1 VKLPKV
7 KVVPEYTRFK
17 GGMDLES
24 PALSIAPGALL
35 AGMNYVAGT
44 DGGYERIDGYER
56 FSGQTAPS
64 DATYHYCSCTFSNG
78 GPDVGDTVTGV
89 TSSKT
94 GVVITVGSNY
104 INITK
109 RSGTFSATEVFNVGA
124 TAKGTFTAA
133 HAEKG
138 ETTSLLHATALNA
151 AADVYRV
158 DIAAP
163 TGSSVGAGK
172 GGLAL
177 LNGVL
182 YAFLD
187 NTAGDAGLIFKQST
201 SGWTGIAL
209 QYEISF
215 TTGVG
220 VIADGAA
227 ITQLTSTA
235 AATVAR
241 VVLKSGTWAAG
252 NAAGKLIINT
262 IAGTFDA
269 THAIQVGGVTKCTAS
284 SLATAITISPGGR
297 YEFVVYNFTGST
309 ATKRIYGC
317 DGKNRGFEFDGTVYV
332 PIDTGMTADT
342 PERVSAFKKQLFF
355 SFKGSSQN
363 SGIGTPYVWSAL
375 TGATEIAIGDDI
387 TGYSVEAKTLLI
399 ASRNSTHQLS
409 GNNVTDFVLDPLEG
423 GTGAIPNT
431 IQKVGTT
438 YCLDD
443 RGLIQITRVQEYGNF
458 NLGTVSRR
466 IQSKINDMRAVAIA
480 SSIYNAKNQYRLYGS
495 DGTGICVTVGADN
508 NGITHSFTLFKYP
521 VNVVCAVSGED
532 STGKDVV
539 FFMSDAGMIYQ
550 ADKGSSFDGE
560 AIEAY
565 VWLPFNNSKSPSV
578 LKTYRKATIEM
589 TSIGYASL
597 RFNVE
602 FNYGDT
608 DIESHLTE
616 NVTLSGVGGYWD
628 LADWDEF
635 YWDSKVVANPSF
647 SLSGDGYNA
656 SLIIYS
662 NTDLDLGHKLD
673 GAIIHYTPRRLV
685 R

>member
-1 VKLPKV
+1 MKMPRVI
-7 KVVPEYTRFK
+7 PEYTRFT

-24 PALSIAPGALL
+24 PALSIDPGALL
-35 AGMNYVAGT
+35 TGMNYVVGT
-44 DGGYERIDGYER
+44 NGGYERIDGYER

-64 DATYHYCSCTFSNG
+64 SATYYYCPCTFSNG
-78 GPDVGDTVTGV
+78 GPAVGDTVTGV

-124 TAKGTFTAA
+124 TAKGTFTTA

-151 AADVYRV
+151 AADVYRA

-163 TGSSVGAGK
+163 TGSSVDAGK

-177 LNGVL
+177 LDGVL

-187 NTAGDAGLIFKQST
+187 NTAGSAGLIFKQST
-201 SGWTGIAL
+201 SGWTAVAL

-215 TTGVG
+215 NTGVG
-220 VIADGAA
+220 AIAEGAT
-227 ITQLTSTA
+227 ITQLVSSATA
-235 AATVAR
+235 VVAR
-241 VVLKSGTWAAG
+241 VVLKSGTWAGG

-262 IAGTFDA
+262 ITGTFNA
-269 THAIQVGGVTKCTAS
+269 TNAIQVGGVTKCTATS
-284 SLATAITISPGGR
+284 FATAITITAGGR

-332 PIDTGMTADT
+332 PIDTGMTTDT
-342 PERVSAFKKQLFF
+342 PEHVGAFKKQLFF

-375 TGATEIAIGDDI
+375 TGATEIGIGDDI

-399 ASRNSTHQLS
+399 TSRNSTHQLS
-409 GNNVTDFVLDPLEG
+409 GTSVADFTLDPVEG

-443 RGLIQITRVQEYGNF
+443 RGIIQITRVQEYGNF
-458 NLGTVSRR
+458 NLGTVSRK
-466 IQSKINDMRAVAIA
+466 IQSKINDMRAVVIA
-480 SSIYNAKNQYRLYGS
+480 SSIYNAKNQYRLYGN
-495 DGTGICVTVGADN
+495 DGTGICVTIGADK
-508 NGITHSFTLFKYP
+508 NGVTHSYTLFKYP
-521 VNVVCAVSGED
+521 VNVSCVVSGED

-550 ADKGSSFDGE
+550 ADKGSSFDGD

-565 VWLPFNNSKSPSV
+565 AWLPFNNSKSPSV

-589 TSIGYASL
+589 TSVGYALL
-597 RFNVE
+597 RFNIE

-608 DIESHLTE
+608 DIESHRTE
-616 NVTLSGVGGYWD
+616 NITLTGVGGYWD

-635 YWDSKVVANPSF
+635 YWDSKIVASPHF
-647 SLSGDGYNA
+647 PLAGDGYNA
-656 SLIIYS
+656 SLIVYS
-662 NTDLDLGHKLD
+662 NTDLDQGHKLD
-673 GAIIHYTPRRLV
+673 GAVVHYTPRRLV